1 MLFKKKKADTESKP
15 VAAANDAGTGAASTT
30 PAKTGFKDKPRPISV
45 FREEAA
51 KTADAKKDIAEKRG
65 TVDTKLKG
73 LRDGYAPTLK
83 AHDEQITAAGEARIQ
98 IRRDTV
104 VSLTQE
110 VGTSKA
116 LIAELEKKLQEERA
130 KLARSESG
138 LKAASKALKDE
149 TGKVAKEHKASM
161 KAKKKELGTEISTA
175 RKERSTVYSTTGK
188 KMRSE
193 RWNTLS
199 RTTKETL
206 AVIPDL
212 TVRFMKAAVRGT
224 GEVFSVF
231 GRSAKSAKKGFDE
244 PTLFS
249 IRRDAPVNPPKKE
262 KKVKQPPA
270 PKQ

>member
-1 MLFKKKKADTESKP
+1 MLFKKKKTDAEHTP
-15 VAAANDAGTGAASTT
+15 AANDTGTGAAQVA
-30 PAKTGFKDKPRPISV
+30 PVKTGFKDKPRPVSV

-51 KTADAKKDIAEKRG
+51 KTTDAKKETVEKRG
-65 TVDTKLKG
+65 AVDTKLKG
-73 LRDGYAPTLK
+73 LRDAYVPTLK
-83 AHDEQITAAGEARIQ
+83 AHDEQLTAAGEERIK
-98 IRRDTV
+98 IRRETV
-104 VSLTQE
+104 TSLTEE

-130 KLARSESG
+130 KLARSETS
-138 LKAASKALKDE
+138 LKSASKALKDE
-149 TGKVAKEHKASM
+149 SGKVAKEHKAAM
-161 KAKKKELGTEISTA
+161 KAKKKELGSEISTA

-188 KMRSE
+188 KMRGE
-193 RWNTLS
+193 RWHTLT

-212 TVRFMKAAVRGT
+212 TARFMKAAVRGT

-249 IRRDAPVNPPKKE
+249 IRREAPVNPPKKE